1 MLNFILI
8 YKLYSSLDSKTR
20 ATRARKRALCALEN
34 STLRSVTLFRH
45 VIVKTMFQL

>member
-8 YKLYSSLDSKTR
+8 YKLYSSLDSK
-20 ATRARKRALCALEN
+20 TRARKRALCALEN

-45 VIVKTMFQL
+45 VIVKPMFQL